1 MTYIQHQIDA
11 LREEIEKNAAENNKF
26 KNLITKKNLT
36 EERFAKETK
45 QKYFIK
51 KFLKKNS
58 VP

>member
-45 QKYFIK
+45 
-51 KFLKKNS
+51 
-58 VP
+58 